1 MTTLRFMTA
10 GESHGPRLTAILE
23 GIPAGLKLSKENIDK
38 DLARRQQGYGRGGRM
53 KIETDRVDV
62 LSGVRFGETL
72 GGPLTLSVTNRDW
85 ENWTD
90 RMSAFGEPAG
100 DKVTAARPGHA
111 DLVGVQKYDRK
122 DIRDILERSS
132 ARETA
137 MRVSVGGVCKELLRA
152 CGMEVVSHVVE
163 IGGVKVDEAKIDR
176 AAIGSGT
183 SELNCYDAKAEEKM
197 KERIREA
204 MAAGDTLGGVFEVI
218 VRGAPIGLG
227 SHIQWDRRLDAS
239 LAGAMMSIQAI
250 KGVEIGDGFAAARST
265 GSRNNDPMLEGGKFA
280 SNHAGGI
287 LGGISSGQDIIVKA
301 AVKPIA
307 SIPQEQRTI
316 DIDGKPVSITIGG
329 RHDLSAIPRC
339 VPVHRAMVSLVLAD
353 AVLLQRRLGRGL

>member
-1 MTTLRFMTA
+1 MISGL
-10 GESHGPRLTAILE
+10 
-23 GIPAGLKLSKENIDK
+23 PAGL
-38 DLARRQQGYGRGGRM
+38 
-53 KIETDRVDV
+53 
-62 LSGVRFGETL
+62 
-72 GGPLTLSVTNRDW
+72 
-85 ENWTD
+85 
-90 RMSAFGEPAG
+90 GEP
-100 DKVTAARPGHA
+100 
-111 DLVGVQKYDRK
+111 
-122 DIRDILERSS
+122 
-132 ARETA
+132 
-137 MRVSVGGVCKELLRA
+137 
-152 CGMEVVSHVVE
+152 
-163 IGGVKVDEAKIDR
+163 
-176 AAIGSGT
+176 
-183 SELNCYDAKAEEKM
+183 
-197 KERIREA
+197 
-204 MAAGDTLGGVFEVI
+204 VF
-218 VRGAPIGLG
+218 GK
-227 SHIQWDRRLDAS
+227 LDAE
-239 LAGAMMSIQAI
+239 LAFALMGVGAV